1 MRHWYHVAR
10 HNENVMPLCI
20 YVIHHI
26 VLTFKSYLMNHQKK
40 IKKFTPSQLIF
51 GEFVW
56 GRSCGKHPP
65 SKPGDH
71 FMLGRKCTVV
81 NAFPCI
87 IAEGQMHL
95 HKVSLHK
102 LAYET
107 ISCFLQGT
115 FCSKLTRKL
124 CLVKCLENTL
134 RIFAKVIMEVT
145 GFHALLKNWKNLTLI
160 IRCNIL
166 IFNKRHINE
175 YKVPLES
182 IFFSK

>member
-1 MRHWYHVAR
+1 M
-10 HNENVMPLCI
+10 
-20 YVIHHI
+20 
-26 VLTFKSYLMNHQKK
+26 
-40 IKKFTPSQLIF
+40 
-51 GEFVW
+51 EFVW
-56 GRSCGKHPP
+56 GRPCGKHLP

-87 IAEGQMHL
+87 MAKGQMHL

-124 CLVKCLENTL
+124 CLGKCLQNTL
-134 RIFAKVIMEVT
+134 CMFHKVIMEVK

-160 IRCNIL
+160 VRCNIR
-166 IFNKRHINE
+166 IFYKRHIHG

-182 IFFSK
+182 IFFSEWIFTFFSDLKHMILTHSKGFCEKNCPKFARFQF